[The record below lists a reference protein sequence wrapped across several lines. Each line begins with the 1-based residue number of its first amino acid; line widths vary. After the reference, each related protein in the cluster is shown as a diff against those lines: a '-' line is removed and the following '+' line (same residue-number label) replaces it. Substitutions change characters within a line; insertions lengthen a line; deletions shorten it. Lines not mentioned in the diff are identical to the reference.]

1 MRWFVFLLA
10 ITHSFGAY
18 ASGGFNWIDS
28 ILNSFH
34 LHLPNHT
41 ATLIF
46 GSLLF
51 LVGGVV
57 YRLKTKS
64 VEDSV
69 VPDKGIS
76 FRNIIEAVGEAF
88 YNLSK
93 ETMGEKDTKKYY
105 PLIIFYFLFIF
116 LNNLIGLIPGFLPPT
131 ENFNTGFALGVL
143 VFIFYNYQG
152 IRVQGLW
159 GHIKHFMG
167 PVMFMAPVIFVIEI
181 ISHSLRPIVLGL
193 RIKGNMMGDHI
204 VLSTFS
210 ELVPWVVP
218 IPFYVLGIFVC
229 FMQAFVFTLLTMVYI
244 AMAVEVHDHEHAH

>member
-1 MRWFVFLLA
+1 MKIVVILLSTLVSMNA
-10 ITHSFGAY
+10 F

-28 ILNSFH
+28 LLHKFH
-34 LHLPNHT
+34 LNIPNHT
-41 ATLIF
+41 ATFIF
-46 GSLLF
+46 GSVLF
-51 LVGGVV
+51 LLLGLV
-57 YRLKTKS
+57 YRLRTKS
-64 VEDSV
+64 VEESV

-76 FRNIIEAVGEAF
+76 FRNIIEAIGEAF
-88 YNLSK
+88 YGIAK
-93 ETMGEKDTKKYY
+93 ETLGEKDAKRYY
-105 PLIIFYFLFIF
+105 PLIIFYFMFIF

-143 VFIFYNYQG
+143 VFLFYNYQG

-167 PVMFMAPVIFVIEI
+167 PVLFMAPVIFIIEL
-181 ISHSLRPIVLGL
+181 ISHAMRPLTLGL

-204 VLSTFS
+204 VLGIFS
-210 ELVPWVVP
+210 ELVPWIVP
-218 IPFYVLGIFVC
+218 IPFYCLGIFVC